1 MDHKFLQELE
11 NHVWKPWEP
20 TEAEKKAKNQD
31 EEIIND
37 ALEKRAKEEAKW
49 RWAASRWNLLNEPN
63 SDPRLSNVLLPFVRM
78 IASTAIMS
86 LTQAHR
92 KQVYKPRQ
100 RSDDAKA
107 MLWQSASDHVD
118 SACGME
124 HELDDFYTNF
134 VVLGNAC
141 LEDYVHLPHLNKRT
155 KTEEGWKNESV
166 RDFSR
171 PKIGTRSRSP
181 WQCGFWTGSSDP
193 NEHTPVFFRDFYSY
207 NHFLQEF
214 ANVRLPNGSPKYDH
228 CECVKPGNNC
238 FISTE
243 GIEYEPMEHQGVSVI
258 TFQDPLRDICR
269 KYANGVLILDMSL
282 REYNRIQKTT
292 LSFAANNHKYDENLR
307 VTSCYGLGETHL
319 LEGLDALYQA
329 IGNLNIDNYKLAN
342 TNLVSVRTANGTTA
356 LDNDIDFVSGIRLDG
371 DVIVSPLGTV
381 RLGEFSAFKEMID
394 QWAKWT
400 TKVSFDQLLAENK
413 SKTAFEL
420 QQQIRAASQGNEYKI
435 QKLAAGCFKKH
446 AQNRLSFILSDMTVE
461 EYMELPAAEI
471 PMIQELVK
479 KNKASKDDYSWS
491 ADGKPEKRIVRQKVT
506 VKNRDI
512 VENYDKNGSRSID
525 DLQDK
530 GPADHDSEVT
540 VVPEY
545 FWPVEYRESGA
556 VPDIEIEVDGG
567 AERELRFSKMQFLSN
582 FARQR
587 ISESANF
594 PDVEEL
600 KTNFDGRKIDE
611 ELVRSI
617 EGVPYDSVTLS
628 QEVDEEAQKLD
639 DAIDQTEKLLSP
651 TSNAQM
657 AQAPVSVSNIDSG
670 GFGSIGEQPAAAQSP
685 VNAAAAGAF
694 GAA

>member
-1 MDHKFLQELE
+1 MDHKFLEELE
-11 NHVWKPWEP
+11 NHVFVPWNP
-20 TEAEKKAKNQD
+20 TDAEKKAKNQD
-31 EEIIND
+31 EEMIND
-37 ALEKRAKEEAKW
+37 ALAKRATEESKW

-100 RSDDAKA
+100 RADDAKA

-124 HELDDFYTNF
+124 RELDDFYTNF
-134 VVLGNAC
+134 VVLGNAA
-141 LEDYVHLPHLNKRT
+141 LEDYVHLPHLNQRT
-155 KTEEGWKNESV
+155 KTPEGWKNHSV
-166 RDFSR
+166 RDFTR

-193 NEHTPVFFRDFYSY
+193 NEHTPIFYRDFYSY
-207 NHFLQEF
+207 NHFIQEF
-214 ANVRLPNGSPKYDH
+214 ANVFLPNGKPKYDH
-228 CECVKPGNNC
+228 CDSVKPGNNC

-243 GIEYEPMEHQGVSVI
+243 GVEYEPMDHEGVSVI
-258 TFQDPLRDICR
+258 TVQDPLRDIYR
-269 KYANGVLILDMSL
+269 KYANGVLICDMSL

-292 LSFAANNHKYDENLR
+292 ISFAANNHQYDENLR

-319 LEGLDALYQA
+319 LQGLDALYQA

-342 TNLVSVRTANGTTA
+342 TNLVSVRNNNGTTA
-356 LDNDIDFVSGIRLDG
+356 LDNNIDFVSGVRLDG

-435 QKLAAGCFKKH
+435 SKLAAGCFRKH

-461 EYMELPAAEI
+461 EYMELPESEI
-471 PMIQELVK
+471 PMIQELIK

-491 ADGKPEKRIVRQKVT
+491 GAKPVKRIVRQKVT
-506 VKNRDI
+506 VKNRNI
-512 VENYDKNGSRSID
+512 VEHYNNGKRNID
-525 DLQDK
+525 DLEDK
-530 GPADHDSEVT
+530 GEANHNSEVT

-545 FWPVEYRESGA
+545 FWPVEYIESGA
-556 VPDIEIEVDGG
+556 VPDIEIEIDGG
-567 AERELRFSKMQFLSN
+567 AERQLRFSKMQFLSN

-594 PDVEEL
+594 PQVEEL

-617 EGVPYDSVTLS
+617 EGVSYDSVTLS
-628 QEVDEEAQKLD
+628 KQVDEDEKKLD
-639 DAIDQTEKLLSP
+639 DGIDKLEQLLSP
-651 TSNAQM
+651 TSNAPM
-657 AQAPVSVSNIDSG
+657 AQSPVSVQNVDSSG
-670 GFGSIGEQPAAAQSP
+670 LGSLGEQPAAAQGST
-685 VNAAAAGAF
+685 NSAAAGAF

>member
-1 MDHKFLQELE
+1 MPDNKFLEELE
-11 NHVWKPWEP
+11 NHVFEPWNP
-20 TEAEKKAKNQD
+20 TDAEKKAKNQD
-31 EEIIND
+31 EEMIND
-37 ALEKRAKEEAKW
+37 SLEKRAKEESKW
-49 RWAASRWNLLNEPN
+49 RWAASRWNLLTEPN

-92 KQVYKPRQ
+92 KQTYKPRQ
-100 RSDDAKA
+100 RSDDSKA
-107 MLWQSASDHVD
+107 LLWQSASDHVD

-124 HELDDFYTNF
+124 REMDDFYTNF
-134 VVLGNAC
+134 VVLGNGA
-141 LEDYVHLPHLNKRT
+141 LEDYVQLPYLNKRT
-155 KTEEGWKNESV
+155 KTTEGWKNESR

-214 ANVRLPNGSPKYDH
+214 ANVYLPNGKPKYDH
-228 CECVKPGNNC
+228 CKSVKPGNNC

-243 GIEYEPMEHQGVSVI
+243 GIEYEQMEHDGVSVI

-292 LSFAANNHKYDENLR
+292 LSFGMNNHQYDTNLR
-307 VTSCYGLGETHL
+307 VASPYGLGETHL
-319 LEGLDALYQA
+319 LEGLDSLYQA

-342 TNLVSVRTANGTTA
+342 TNLISVREQNGSTA
-356 LDNDIDFVSGIRLDG
+356 LDTNIDYISGIRIDG
-371 DVIVSPLGTV
+371 DVIVSPMGTV
-381 RLGEFSAFKEMID
+381 RLGEFTAFKDMID

-400 TKVSFDQLLAENK
+400 TKIPFDQLNAQNT
-413 SKTAFEL
+413 SGTAFEL
-420 QQQIRAASQGNEYKI
+420 QQQIKDGMRGTQYKVS
-435 QKLAAGCFKKH
+435 KLAASCFRKH

-461 EYMELPAAEI
+461 EYMELPESEI
-471 PMIQELVK
+471 PSIQELVK
-479 KNKASKDDYSWS
+479 KNRASKDDYSWS
-491 ADGKPEKRIVRQKVT
+491 GSKPTQLIVRQKVT

-512 VENYDKNGSRSID
+512 VENYDNGKRTID
-525 DLQDK
+525 GLQDK
-530 GPADHDSEVT
+530 GAAEHDSEIT
-540 VVPEY
+540 VAPEY

-567 AERELRFSKMQFLSN
+567 AERELGFQKMQFLSN

-587 ISESANF
+587 ISESTNF
-594 PDVEEL
+594 PDVEQL
-600 KTNFDGRKIDE
+600 KTDFDGRKIDQ
-611 ELVRSI
+611 ELVRFMG
-617 EGVPYDSVTLS
+617 GVPYDSLTVST
-628 QEVDEEAQKLD
+628 EVDEESQKTD
-639 DAIDQTEKLLSP
+639 DTIDQIKSLLSP
-651 TSNAQM
+651 TQNAQP
-657 AQAPVSVSNIDSG
+657 QKPVSTQNVDSQ
-670 GFGSIGEQPAAAQSP
+670 GFGSFGDQPDPAQNP
-685 VNAAAAGAF
+685 VQAAAAGAM